1 MGAAGADME
10 QNLLIFMDVS
20 VCTFTS
26 KYQGARMLKRHY
38 ATHNESLSIEI
49 RPRCPKC
56 KKEFMLNL
64 RNYLPGKQR
73 ACFACGTVT
82 QFDSALAERVQKQI
96 RDLEVSIQE
105 VFESFGSA

>member
-1 MGAAGADME
+1 
-10 QNLLIFMDVS
+10 
-20 VCTFTS
+20 
-26 KYQGARMLKRHY
+26 MLKRHY
-38 ATHNESLSIEI
+38 ASHNEVLSIEI

-64 RNYLPGKQR
+64 RNYQPDKHR

-82 QFDSALAERVQKQI
+82 QFDQALAERVQKQI

-105 VFESFGSA
+105 VFASFGLE